1 MILCFGWEKHNPCSR
16 APSLH
21 GLLDPEAEVTTILW
35 KAGIYSSNDTVSY
48 PIKLKSL
55 SLSSSSWLW
64 EPQISHKIPTFFYYP
79 THATELEFQSYPL
92 CPHTSVWEPWTRLQT
107 RSAGVDSWHRQ
118 YISFFSKTFRLSLGH
133 TQPPSQW
140 VIWGGGFSGG
150 YSIWVMKPTAHLHLV
165 PRLRMT
171 GATPLLP
178 FYGMHM
184 DFTFSCSFSWPFDAK
199 LSKLSKALIGRVIQ

>member
-140 VIWGGGFSGG
+140 VIWGGILWGLQ
-150 YSIWVMKPTAHLHLV
+150 HLGHEADSSFASSAQV
-165 PRLRMT
+165 KNDRSYT
-171 GATPLLP
+171 STPLLWHAHGLH
-178 FYGMHM
+178 FFM
-184 DFTFSCSFSWPFDAK
+184 
-199 LSKLSKALIGRVIQ
+199 